1 MLSLVI
7 RSAESLARGVPCFTS
22 IYFCVF
28 LPHSFPQHQTLLIF
42 PSLPFPSLNIHP
54 WTFAHTNNTQHIH
67 TTYHT
72 HTRNMEHAHTHTQNT
87 HHTNLLTQ
95 NMLRRRLCS
104 LPRYPDLAV
113 REFAVDS
120 LGRLP
125 ADELVH
131 FLPQLIQVGIMWCNI
146 YAQHINW
153 HYMND

>member
-1 MLSLVI
+1 MRYKHLFLCLPPSFLSLT
-7 RSAESLARGVPCFTS
+7 SDCLFFPLFLFPLLTFTHEYS
-22 IYFCVF
+22 HTQTTHNIY
-28 LPHSFPQHQTLLIF
+28 
-42 PSLPFPSLNIHP
+42 
-54 WTFAHTNNTQHIH
+54 TQHTTH
-67 TTYHT
+67 THKEHGTCT
-72 HTRNMEHAHTHTQNT
+72 HTRTQNT

-146 YAQHINW
+146 YAQHIN
-153 HYMND
+153 